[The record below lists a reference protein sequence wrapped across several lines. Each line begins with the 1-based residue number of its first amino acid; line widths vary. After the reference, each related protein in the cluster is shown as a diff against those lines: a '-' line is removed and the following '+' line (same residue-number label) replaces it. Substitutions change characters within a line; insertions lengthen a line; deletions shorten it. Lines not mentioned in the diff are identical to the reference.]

1 MKRDYYEILGV
12 GRGVGEQELKSAYR
26 QLALKFH
33 PDRNPGDKESE
44 DKFKEAAEA
53 YSVLSDAQ
61 KRAAYDAYGH
71 AGLSGA
77 ASQGFDPNA
86 FADFNDILG
95 AFGFGDL
102 FGGGG
107 GRRRN
112 RAQRGE
118 DLRYDLE
125 ITFEEAMRG
134 TSAEIQLPR
143 QEVCSRCHGNGAEA
157 GDLVTCQACHGR
169 GEVLY
174 QQSFLSIRRTC
185 PTCNGQGKVIRR
197 ACTQCRGDGFIRS
210 QEKLKIEIP
219 AGVDSG
225 TRLRVSGKG
234 QGGAGGGPHGDLY
247 VFIKVEEHPLFERH
261 DNDLH
266 CAIPI
271 NVAQAA
277 LGAEIQV
284 PTLDG
289 PLPFRIPEG
298 TQSGAKFRI
307 RSQGVPDVNGHG
319 RGDLYVHVQVQIP
332 GKLTREQKK
341 IFEQLRET
349 LPVEN
354 TPQDRGLF
362 EKVKDYFV

>member
-1 MKRDYYEILGV
+1 
-12 GRGVGEQELKSAYR
+12 
-26 QLALKFH
+26 
-33 PDRNPGDKESE
+33 
-44 DKFKEAAEA
+44 
-53 YSVLSDAQ
+53 
-61 KRAAYDAYGH
+61 
-71 AGLSGA
+71 
-77 ASQGFDPNA
+77 
-86 FADFNDILG
+86 
-95 AFGFGDL
+95 
-102 FGGGG
+102 
-107 GRRRN
+107 
-112 RAQRGE
+112 
-118 DLRYDLE
+118 
-125 ITFEEAMRG
+125 MRG